1 MGLAA
6 VEDEPGGLWRSGS
19 LLGHPR
25 VVRLCGRHL
34 LVSVCVV
41 FAAVVA
47 VFALR
52 AAQAT
57 GAERDEA
64 PCMWGASSVSADEVD
79 GKVVVSPVA
88 TSGCIPK

>member
-1 MGLAA
+1 MALGVAA
-6 VEDEPGGLWRSGS
+6 R
-19 LLGHPR
+19 HPR

-41 FAAVVA
+41 IAGVVA
-47 VFALR
+47 VLALK

-57 GAERDEA
+57 GAGRDET
-64 PCMWGASSVSADEVD
+64 PCMWGASSVSAEMVD
-79 GKVVVSPVA
+79 GKVVVSPAA